1 MGNACSNSCGEVEG
15 VNRRVSHWAR
25 NEDQT
30 GIKPIMF
37 ADDIPEPAN
46 ANPIWT
52 LEEQAH
58 QFNTDNRVQFEE
70 EGSPHNWNHYD
81 RDAAAEIA
89 PTYQIEYGLAN
100 EIVLDA
106 GEAPKT
112 QMDMG
117 MFKIQKP
124 ERQRT
129 NVAMDD
135 LFNANV
141 QAYMQQPDKDGKV
154 RERVL
159 DYTTYNV
166 DNKKDL
172 IMYRKSSMVS
182 LDTSDH
188 FDFVRMDTER
198 SF

>member
-15 VNRRVSHWAR
+15 SNRRVSDWAR
-25 NEDQT
+25 NEDKT
-30 GIKPIMF
+30 GIKPVMF
-37 ADDIPEPAN
+37 ANDIPEPAN
-46 ANPIWT
+46 ASPIWAQ
-52 LEEQAH
+52 EEQAH
-58 QFNTDNRVQFEE
+58 QFNTDNRAQFEE
-70 EGSPHNWNHYD
+70 GGSPYNWNHYD

-106 GEAPKT
+106 GDAPKT
-112 QMDMG
+112 QMDMS

-129 NVAMDD
+129 NAAMDD
-135 LFNANV
+135 LFNAKV

-172 IMYRKSSMVS
+172 IMYRKTSMVS
-182 LDTSDH
+182 LDPSDH